1 LGGHAVAFV
10 ATASAVTAAIFIS
23 LALLGLG
30 FLMSLFGGGVLVILI
45 VVYLIGAAKLTKAM
59 GAGNE
64 TGLRVVK
71 LTRQVAGVLI
81 INTLFQGLNAVIG
94 SGNALM
100 PLQIITV
107 DLLMPM
113 GFSACALL
121 LLRFIRGSFERK
133 GQRLKSKSTRAIGSR
148 STASVSPA
156 TDFKESMETECTFTH
171 GASATSGENMTHA

>member
-1 LGGHAVAFV
+1 MAFV

-81 INTLFQGLNAVIG
+81 INTLIQGLYAVLG

-100 PLQIITV
+100 PLQIIIV
-107 DLLMPM
+107 NLLMPA
-113 GFSACALL
+113 GLSAALLL

-133 GQRLKSKSTRAIGSR
+133 GQRRKNKSARAAGSR

-156 TDFKESMETECTFTH
+156 TDFKESMETEFTH
-171 GASATSGENMTHA
+171 GASATSGENNTTHA

>member
-1 LGGHAVAFV
+1 MALVAAF
-10 ATASAVTAAIFIS
+10 SAVSAVINVT
-23 LALLGLG
+23 LALLGHS
-30 FLMSLFGGGVLVILI
+30 FLFSIFNGGLIIIII
-45 VVYLIGAAKLTKAM
+45 VVYLIGAAKLKKAM

-107 DLLMPM
+107 DLLIPM
-113 GFSACALL
+113 GLSACALL

>member
-1 LGGHAVAFV
+1 MAFV
-10 ATASAVTAAIFIS
+10 AGASAVTAAINVT
-23 LALLGLG
+23 LAGLSRAFLLSVFNGGLIII
-30 FLMSLFGGGVLVILI
+30 FI

-59 GAGNE
+59 GTGNE

-81 INTLFQGLNAVIG
+81 INTLIQGLYAVLG

-100 PLQIITV
+100 PLQIIIV
-107 DLLMPM
+107 NLLMPA
-113 GFSACALL
+113 GLSAALLL

-133 GQRLKSKSTRAIGSR
+133 GQRRKNKSARAAGSR

-156 TDFKESMETECTFTH
+156 TDFKESMETEFTH
-171 GASATSGENMTHA
+171 GASATSGENNTTHA